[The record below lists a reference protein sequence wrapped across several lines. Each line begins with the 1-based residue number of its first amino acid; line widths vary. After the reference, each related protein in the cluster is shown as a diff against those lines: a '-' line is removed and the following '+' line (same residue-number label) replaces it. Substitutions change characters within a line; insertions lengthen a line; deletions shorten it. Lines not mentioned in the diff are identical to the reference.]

1 MLVYRNKGKEIT
13 VNGNEIEIIDVKIK
27 EIKSKPYIPFQYVS
41 SFEIAKI
48 KIDVEIEIII
58 NGIVV
63 DSYGKKITIGENFLN
78 EFEEI
83 EKLNK
88 DELFELVNNYF
99 ENEKNQ
105 LIEIVLNKRIK

>member
-1 MLVYRNKGKEIT
+1 MLVYKNKGKEIA
-13 VNGNEIEIIDVKIK
+13 VNGNEIESINIEIK

-63 DSYGKKITIGENFLN
+63 DSYKKKITIGKDFLN
-78 EFEEI
+78 ELGEI

-88 DELFELVNNYF
+88 DELFELTNNCF

-105 LIEIVLNKRIK
+105 LIEIVLKKRIK